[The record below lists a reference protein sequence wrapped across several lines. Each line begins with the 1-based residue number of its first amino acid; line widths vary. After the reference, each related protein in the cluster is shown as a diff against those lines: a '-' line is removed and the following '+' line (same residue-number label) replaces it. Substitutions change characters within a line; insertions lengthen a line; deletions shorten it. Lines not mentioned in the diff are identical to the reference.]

1 MWPRCWLPSGS
12 FTTRPP
18 TPSDTPTLFHGQG
31 HCPPPVPCRYPKP
44 PPPEVNASTSRLP
57 RATRPSCRPAAAE
70 RARPPRPRPIRPWNS
85 PSTRLPPPWPKP
97 CPPRLP
103 RQAKAGM
110 PARNVLRARLAVVPR
125 PRPRSAALRHRPQVP
140 HSRQQA
146 PGPAPRGAPLKAAPR
161 QPRCS
166 ARRLQA
172 ARPMPPPARCAQ
184 TPRWHPSPPHGTL
197 AGTAPRAPRRRPT
210 SCSCWT
216 PTC

>member
-1 MWPRCWLPSGS
+1 MWPRCWPPSGS

-70 RARPPRPRPIRPWNS
+70 RARPPRPRPTRPWNS

-103 RQAKAGM
+103 RQPKAGI
-110 PARNVLRARLAVVPR
+110 PARNVLRARLAVAPR
-125 PRPRSAALRHRPQVP
+125 PRLQS
-140 HSRQQA
+140 
-146 PGPAPRGAPLKAAPR
+146 AAPR
-161 QPRCS
+161 QRPRGPHTPQQDISPTSGAPASTAGSEDSPSSERASPPLAWKRVQPPRKVDSS
-166 ARRLQA
+166 ARLG
-172 ARPMPPPARCAQ
+172 
-184 TPRWHPSPPHGTL
+184 WSV
-197 AGTAPRAPRRRPT
+197 
-210 SCSCWT
+210 CWAVSEESGVVMKAWSHV
-216 PTC
+216 